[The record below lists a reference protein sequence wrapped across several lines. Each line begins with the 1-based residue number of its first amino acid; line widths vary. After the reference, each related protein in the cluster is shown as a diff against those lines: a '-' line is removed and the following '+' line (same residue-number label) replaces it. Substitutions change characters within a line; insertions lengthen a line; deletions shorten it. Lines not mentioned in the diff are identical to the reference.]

1 LRRPTLTGDTI
12 DWIFPIGDSNELA
25 PQPFNTH
32 DVKRKGFSMK
42 KSRNKTISPAFQF
55 SVLFAILVLVTAPA
69 MARTNDDTKSSA
81 NAPATQGTPAQ
92 EHTFDEQTLDNFA
105 TATVAL
111 SSIQSDFSQQLQGVQ
126 SQEEAIEIQQRMNQK
141 MVEAVQD
148 RGLDVET
155 YNAIANQISVNPAM
169 EQQMQQMI
177 QEKTN

>member
-1 LRRPTLTGDTI
+1 
-12 DWIFPIGDSNELA
+12 
-25 PQPFNTH
+25 
-32 DVKRKGFSMK
+32 MK
-42 KSRNKTISPAFQF
+42 KFSNMTISPAFQI
-55 SVLFAILVLVTAPA
+55 SALFAVLVLVTVPA
-69 MARTNDDTKSSA
+69 VARTSDDTKS
-81 NAPATQGTPAQ
+81 PAKADAVQGTPAQ
-92 EHTFDEQTLDNFA
+92 EENFDEQTLDNFA
-105 TATVAL
+105 TATVEL
-111 SSIQSDFSQQLQGVQ
+111 SSIQSEFSQQLQGVQ